1 MLISFIIAAYNA
13 EQYLLRCIES
23 CLHIKCEKEIIIIND
38 GSTDGTL
45 SVIEKI
51 IDLYPKEIKVIN
63 QPNRGVSNARNAG
76 ISAAYGEWLF
86 FVDADDYV
94 NAIEIENILRDRQLD
109 DNIDVCTFGVN
120 FVYHNK
126 IETHRVKDKIYST
139 EYFLNSGIFQ
149 LASWNYIFR
158 RKLVI
163 CNGIRFPE
171 GIICTEDQNFNI
183 KCLCCTNKIIS
194 FDTIIYNYNCINSNS
209 VSKKKHS
216 VDWIKSR
223 LSSANELLTF
233 CINHSITSVK
243 VQNQVKRL
251 YESYMMDNTT
261 NIGILQKGCF
271 FKKEYK
277 QTISMLPT
285 FKNIWKFW
293 LCSRCFY
300 IGAMLFYTYKK
311 VQK

>member
-1 MLISFIIAAYNA
+1 MLISFIIAAFNA
-13 EQYLLRCIES
+13 EKYILRCIES
-23 CLHIKCEKEIIIIND
+23 CLHVNCEKEIIIIND
-38 GSTDGTL
+38 GSTDDTL

-51 IDLYPKEIKVIN
+51 MDMYPKEIKFIN
-63 QPNRGVSNARNAG
+63 QSNRGVSVARNEG
-76 ISAAYGEWLF
+76 ISVACGEWLF
-86 FVDADDYV
+86 FVDVDDYV
-94 NAIEIENILRDRQLD
+94 NAREIENILFDRQLD

-120 FVYHNK
+120 FVYDSK
-126 IETHRVKDKIYST
+126 IEIHRVKSKIYST

-158 RKLVI
+158 RKLVVR
-163 CNGIRFPE
+163 NDIRFPE
-171 GIICTEDQNFNI
+171 GVICTEDQNFNI
-183 KCLCCTNKIIS
+183 KCLCCTDKIVS
-194 FDTIIYNYNCINSNS
+194 FDRLVYNYNCMNLNSA
-209 VSKKKHS
+209 SKKNHS
-216 VDWIKSR
+216 ANWIKSR
-223 LSSANELLTF
+223 LSSANDLLTF
-233 CINHSITSVK
+233 CISHSIAPMKVK
-243 VQNQVKRL
+243 NQVKRL
-251 YESYMMDNTT
+251 YESYMLDSTT
-261 NIGILQKGCF
+261 DIGIIQKRYF